1 MFSEIL
7 GKAEKK
13 VVEDMVR
20 GPSKVFPKFSDA
32 LERLEK
38 CGRLAKISPM

>member
-13 VVEDMVR
+13 VVEAMVR

-32 LERLEK
+32 LERFEK
-38 CGRLAKISPM
+38 FGWLAKISPM